1 MNRYI
6 VIDLEE
12 NCVYSTNDLEYMVRE
27 DLFDRYGSSTS
38 CSNKQELIE
47 EVNSFLEDIEDNTLK
62 DCKDFDILKEHF
74 TEKEINTMQR
84 EINNYLSYLENNDD
98 GISDVV
104 ENYTRENGNRYLIDW
119 YEGLISTE
127 DFINEVKGG
136 KQND

>member
-47 EVNSFLEDIEDNTLK
+47 QVNSFLEDIEDNTLK
-62 DCKDFDILKEHF
+62 DCKDFEILKEHF

-84 EINNYLSYLENNDD
+84 EISNYLSYLENNDD

-104 ENYTRENGNRYLIDW
+104 ENYIIENGNRYLIDW

-127 DFINEVKGG
+127 EFINEVKGG
-136 KQND
+136 K

>member
-1 MNRYI
+1 MNRYM

-12 NCVYSTNDLEYMVRE
+12 NCIYSTNDLEYMVRE

-62 DCKDFDILKEHF
+62 DCKDFEILKEHF
-74 TEKEINTMQR
+74 TEKEINIMQR

-136 KQND
+136 K

>member
-12 NCVYSTNDLEYMVRE
+12 NCVYSTNDLKYMVRE

-62 DCKDFDILKEHF
+62 DCKDFEILKEHF
-74 TEKEINTMQR
+74 TEKEINIMQR

-98 GISDVV
+98 AISDVV

-136 KQND
+136 K

>member
-62 DCKDFDILKEHF
+62 DCKDFEILKEHF
-74 TEKEINTMQR
+74 TEKEINIMQR

-98 GISDVV
+98 DISDVI
-104 ENYTRENGNRYLIDW
+104 ENYTREYGNRYLIDW

-127 DFINEVKGG
+127 EFINEVKGG
-136 KQND
+136 K

>member
-62 DCKDFDILKEHF
+62 DCKDFEILKEHF
-74 TEKEINTMQR
+74 TEKEINIMQR

-104 ENYTRENGNRYLIDW
+104 ENYIRDNGNRYLIDW

-136 KQND
+136 K